1 MPKVQEVSN
10 MLQSTTTL
18 VETAIVAGSTGTTAK
33 TAVKIEKD
41 AEGNNTAVL
50 VDKKKALIGTTVA
63 SSATSITYGAQQE
76 SFNRTINN
84 VNAAQAYVQSLSDEE
99 LESALIALDQLDASE
114 VLEAA
119 QKTK

>member
-1 MPKVQEVSN
+1 
-10 MLQSTTTL
+10 MLQTTTTL

-41 AEGNNTAVL
+41 EQGNNTAVL
-50 VDKKKALIGTTVA
+50 VDKKKAVIGTLVG
-63 SSATSITYGAQQE
+63 SSATTMTYGAQQA
-76 SFNRTINN
+76 SFNNTINN

-99 LESALIALDQLDASE
+99 LERTLIALDQLDASE

-119 QKTK
+119 QQKTK